1 MLESSTSTST
11 SVDGG
16 GHDKILGGPLG
27 SGDAVI
33 MKAAGLS
40 ANGKVRDP
48 GLQPLVGF
56 ANTTRFSESE
66 VHDIV
71 AAQGILGGLFPSMK
85 GPRDVVWPRL

>member
-16 GHDKILGGPLG
+16 GYDKILGGPLD
-27 SGDAVI
+27 SGDAV
-33 MKAAGLS
+33 KAAGLS

-48 GLQPLVGF
+48 GLQPFVGL

>member
-16 GHDKILGGPLG
+16 GYDKILGGPLG
-27 SGDAVI
+27 SGDAV
-33 MKAAGLS
+33 KAAGLS

-48 GLQPLVGF
+48 GLQPFVGL